1 MKTRNRKKSLSFLAV
16 TVAAAIVIPVT
27 AADLYTFTST
37 TLTHTITVDFSDT
50 TTLANHLNYSIFHW
64 SEHPRSRAVK
74 YIDFDITT
82 AFPSAARGNC
92 FELSTYGG
100 PDGLPADTEILVR
113 NDAGSWVRLSDDYN
127 GTSFSMARLLLSDN
141 IFTTQNNVG
150 NQSPTKFRIAAYG
163 TGNNKDQFTVSLKL
177 VGNLSE
183 ADCTGNA
190 SKAAVYMDRHEFIRI
205 IRAI

>member
-1 MKTRNRKKSLSFLAV
+1 MKTRNRKKSLFFLAA
-16 TVAAAIVIPVT
+16 TVAAAMVVPAT
-27 AADLYTFTST
+27 ADLYTFTST
-37 TLTHTITVDFSDT
+37 TLTQSITVDFSDT
-50 TTLANHLNYSIFHW
+50 TTLANHLNYSTFHW
-64 SEHPRSRAVK
+64 SEHPRSVAVK

-100 PDGLPADTEILVR
+100 PDGLPADTEILVL

-127 GTSFSMARLLLSDN
+127 GGAFSIARLLLSDN

-150 NQSPTKFRIAAYG
+150 NQSPTKIRIAAYG
-163 TGNNKDQFTVSLKL
+163 TGNNRDQFTVNLKL

-183 ADCTGNA
+183 ADCTGDA